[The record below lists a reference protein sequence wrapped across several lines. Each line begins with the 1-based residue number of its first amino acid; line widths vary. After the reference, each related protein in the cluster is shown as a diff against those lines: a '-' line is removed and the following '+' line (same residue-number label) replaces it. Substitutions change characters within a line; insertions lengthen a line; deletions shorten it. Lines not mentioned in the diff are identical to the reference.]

1 MLQPEGPPAS
11 EEGTAAGI
19 RRGDCI
25 ICYSAYDLA
34 GRLPRRLYCGHT
46 FCQACVRRLDAPIH
60 EQRWIPCPQ
69 CRQSTPT
76 PRGGVAMLDLDLAAF
91 LAIKA
96 EREPPRVEPRP
107 PAPLKGGPAVTRQ
120 PALLLLG
127 LRPPLLGAPGQ
138 PRGLSSG
145 HGGPWDRAA
154 AAGRALAWD
163 PPQGRSPPRT
173 AWGPKAP
180 GAAPHGHL
188 GHSLRPG
195 AVATGP

>member
-11 EEGTAAGI
+11 EEGPAAGA

-46 FCQACVRRLDAPIH
+46 FCQACVRRLDAPAH

-91 LAIKA
+91 LAIRA
-96 EREPPRVEPRP
+96 EREPPRAGPRP
-107 PAPLKGGPAVTRQ
+107 PVPLKGGPAVTQQ
-120 PALLLLG
+120 PAVLCPALG
-127 LRPPLLGAPGQ
+127 PQ
-138 PRGLSSG
+138 PRFPQPCCCCCCCGCGQLC
-145 HGGPWDRAA
+145 WA
-154 AAGRALAWD
+154 
-163 PPQGRSPPRT
+163 PPGSP
-173 AWGPKAP
+173 G
-180 GAAPHGHL
+180 
-188 GHSLRPG
+188 
-195 AVATGP
+195 V